1 MASTTTTAKKTT
13 TKTPPKALKKR
24 PPLTLPAGLTERLD
38 ARATLSNIRW
48 HRERARD
55 LREEARPG
63 EAAMIQV
70 AEEHEALIDLFNELR
85 AARRRS

>member
-13 TKTPPKALKKR
+13 TKTPAKKR
-24 PPLTLPAGLTERLD
+24 PPLTLPAGLAERLD

-48 HRERARD
+48 HRERARE

-63 EAAMIQV
+63 ETAMVQV
-70 AEEHEALIDLFNELR
+70 AEEHEAIIDLFNELR
-85 AARRRS
+85 AARRR